1 MVRTTIRMNKEKH
14 MNDESNRKHLDGIKA
29 ELDTAAY
36 HIILEST
43 AYGGREVTS
52 EEMIVA
58 LRELAD
64 DLQHNLDH
72 PLPPETGGDPWDRIE

>member
-1 MVRTTIRMNKEKH
+1 MSEVS
-14 MNDESNRKHLDGIKA
+14 DRKHINGIKN
-29 ELDTAAY
+29 ELDTAVY

-43 AYGGREVTS
+43 EYGGREVTS

-64 DLQHNLDH
+64 DMQHSLDH

>member
-1 MVRTTIRMNKEKH
+1 MSEVS
-14 MNDESNRKHLDGIKA
+14 DRKHLNGIKN
-29 ELDTAAY
+29 ELDTAVY

-64 DLQHNLDH
+64 DMQHSLDH
-72 PLPPETGGDPWDRIE
+72 PLPPETDGDPWDRIE